1 MGIKSLSQFLKK
13 THPDL
18 FKPIHISEFAYKKVA
33 IDISLYLCNYKA
45 LYGDSGWLSAFI
57 RLIAC
62 LRENEIHPIF
72 IYDGGFPAEKK
83 NEQKERAS
91 DREKM
96 EDRVSTLE
104 EAIEKFETTGEL
116 DQCLLD
122 FQKKRKIEP
131 MKSLLSGGQTVNIKG
146 ITYMVEKM
154 RKQLF
159 HISKEDFDT
168 TKKLFQILDVPYLD
182 APLEAE
188 TTCADLAKTGKVDA
202 VLSEDT
208 DLLAYGAPV
217 FLSKINTSEGTCI
230 QVDYSELLEA
240 MDMSA
245 SEFLDFCIMCGTD
258 YNKNIFKIGP
268 AKAYNL
274 IKKYGSIEGV
284 RDSGIDIS
292 VLNHVRVRELFKDYK
307 RIVPKISYCGI
318 PNFPVLSEFIFKKN
332 IKIDIERLR
341 KAFVKEIQILE
352 EEEEGDEE
360 IIIEDE

>member
-13 THPDL
+13 SHPEL

-45 LYGDSGWLSAFI
+45 LYGDGGWLSAFV
-57 RLIAC
+57 RLVAC

-83 NEQKERAS
+83 NEQKERADS
-91 DREKM
+91 REKM

-104 EAIEKFETTGEL
+104 EAIDKFENTGEL

-122 FQKKRKIEP
+122 FQKKRKIQP
-131 MKSLLSGGQTVNIKG
+131 LKSLLSSGETVNIKG
-146 ITYMVEKM
+146 ISYMVEKM

-159 HISKEDFDT
+159 HISKEDFET
-168 TKKLFQILDVPYLD
+168 TKKLFKILDVPYID

-188 TTCADLAKTGKVDA
+188 TTCADLAKMGKVDA

-208 DLLAYGAPV
+208 DLLAYGAPI

-230 QVDYSELLEA
+230 RIDYDELLESME
-240 MDMSA
+240 MD
-245 SEFLDFCIMCGTD
+245 SEQFLDFCIMCGTD
-258 YNKNIFKIGP
+258 YNKNIFKVGP
-268 AKAYNL
+268 AKSYSL

-284 RDSGIDIS
+284 AESGIDIS
-292 VLNHVRVRELFKDYK
+292 ILNHIRVRELFRDYK
-307 RIVPKISYCGI
+307 RVNCKISYCGI
-318 PNFPVLSEFIFKKN
+318 PNFEALTQFIFKKN

-341 KAFVKEIQILE
+341 KVFVKEIE
-352 EEEEGDEE
+352 
-360 IIIEDE
+360 IIEDQEEINIEDD